1 MYEKTK
7 LDNGLTIITQNI
19 PGVES
24 ATVLVLVGAGSRYEN
39 KQNNGIAHFL
49 EHIFFKGGEKYKS
62 SEEVA
67 KAIDAVGGEFNAFTG
82 KEYVGYYVKVAAT
95 HIERA
100 YDVLSDMLLK
110 PSFSPEDLERERGV
124 ILQEYEMYQDMPVY
138 QVGWDFENALFGDQ
152 PLGWD
157 QIGKKEFIAKVTK
170 AEMLK
175 FRNQLYTPENCVIA
189 VAGAVAHDTVVKNIQ
204 KYFKFGKENKNLAWQ
219 KFDGKIAHERVHIH
233 AKKTEQAHLILGVRG
248 LDTFAERKQ
257 VQAVLAAILGGGMSS
272 RMFLNVREK
281 RGLCYSIHTSA
292 DTYVDTGTFSTYA
305 GVPPQRFAEAVTA
318 ILAEYRKITE
328 ESVGTEELSK
338 AKEFLKGKLTLSL
351 EDSEQVAHSLGS
363 QELLKRAIKTPAEIK
378 AKIDAV
384 TAEEV
389 RDLALELFTPDQIC
403 LTVIGPF
410 EGKEAEFTKLLN
422 F

>member
-7 LDNGLTIITQNI
+7 LPNGLTIVTQEI
-19 PGVES
+19 AGVES
-24 ATVLVLVGAGSRYEN
+24 ATVIVLVGAGSRYEN
-39 KQNNGIAHFL
+39 KNNNGMAHFL
-49 EHIFFKGGEKYKS
+49 EHIFFKGGEKYTS

-67 KAIDAVGGEFNAFTG
+67 KAIDEVGGEFNAFTG
-82 KEYVGYYVKVAAT
+82 KEYAGYYVKVDAT
-95 HIERA
+95 HIQKA

-110 PSFSPEDLERERGV
+110 PSFSADDLERERGV

-157 QIGKKEFIAKVTK
+157 QIGRKEFIAKVTK
-170 AEMLK
+170 TEMLD

-189 VAGAVAHDTVVKNIQ
+189 VAGAVKHAEVLENIQ
-204 KYFKFGKENKNLAWQ
+204 KYFDFENIKKNLEWL
-219 KFDGKIAHERVHIH
+219 KFDGKIKHQPIHIH
-233 AKKTEQAHLILGVRG
+233 AKKTEQAHLILGMRA
-248 LDTFAERKQ
+248 LDTFDKRKQ
-257 VQAVLAAILGGGMSS
+257 VQAVLATILGGGMSS

-292 DTYVDTGTFSTYA
+292 DTYFDTGTLSTYA
-305 GVPPQRFAEAVTA
+305 GVPPQRFDEAVTA
-318 ILAEYRKITE
+318 ILEEYRRIAE
-328 ESVGTEELSK
+328 ETVEAKELAK
-338 AKEFLKGKLTLSL
+338 VKEFLKGKLTLSL
-351 EDSEQVAHSLGS
+351 EDSENVAHSLGS
-363 QELLKRAIKTPAEIK
+363 QELLKKEIKTPAEIK

-389 RDLALELFTPDQIC
+389 QTLARELFIPANVC

-410 EGKEAEFTKLLN
+410 EGREKDFSKLLK